1 MNNEFAVK
9 AVIRGL
15 AFQGQNDGAPAAL
28 FGVFM
33 AQMIR
38 EMTSQCAKQVAA

>member
-9 AVIRGL
+9 TVLPSL
-15 AFQGQNDGAPAAL
+15 AFQGQHDGAPAAL